1 MKPLIL
7 SLFSLF
13 SLLFFYG
20 PSRAQGRTERSEL
33 WTADQNAREIRRL
46 AREQELI
53 YIHWIKNNRGEY
65 EFYCDNKSFSDYT
78 VEINFYEFINLQGNI
93 AFPATIEVPP
103 GLNRRLFVLQKSTLG
118 MASRFQYHHKSY
130 KGCPSPKV
138 DTGFTYLLP
147 VAPGKTA
154 QVSEL
159 HSLATEYGDEA
170 PPKDWYCLSWH
181 VQPGDTVYAAR
192 RGRVTNTREHAGLQ
206 DSGYT
211 YSSDDNY
218 IEIEHN
224 DCTFGKYSVFRDEAI
239 FVHPGDWVEA
249 GQPIG
254 IAGGD
259 NYASGAQ
266 VRFSVFY
273 HLEQDVLD
281 KDGNSTGKTRHWA
294 YVPLYFWT
302 RDNGKMRLVN
312 RSTYM
317 ADHPDDLV
325 TREMSKK
332 EAKKWKEKHKTS

>member
-7 SLFSLF
+7 SFSC
-13 SLLFFYG
+13 LLCLYAH
-20 PSRAQGRTERSEL
+20 SQQLRNERGEY
-33 WTADQNAREIRRL
+33 WTAEQNAREMRRL
-46 AREQELI
+46 EHEQDLI
-53 YIHWIKNNRGEY
+53 YVHWIKNTRGEY
-65 EFYCDNKSFSDYT
+65 EFFCDNRSFSDYT
-78 VEINFYEFINLQGNI
+78 VEVSFSEFINLQANVVL
-93 AFPATIEVPP
+93 PATIEVPP
-103 GLNRRLFVLQKSTLG
+103 GINRSLFTLKKSMLG
-118 MASRFQYHHKSY
+118 SASHFQYRHKSW
-130 KGCPSPKV
+130 KGCPSPKI
-138 DTGFTYLLP
+138 DTGFAYLLP
-147 VAPGKTA
+147 IAPGKA
-154 QVSEL
+154 ARVSEL
-159 HSLATEYGDEA
+159 NSLAEEYGNEA
-170 PPKDWYCLSWH
+170 PPKDWYSLSMH
-181 VQPGDTVYAAR
+181 VQAGDTVYAAR

-206 DSGYT
+206 DSGYS
-211 YSSDDNY
+211 YSAEDNY

-224 DCTFGKYSVFRDEAI
+224 DCTFGKYSVFRDDAI

-259 NYASGAQ
+259 KYASGPQ

-302 RDNGKMRLVN
+302 KDNGKMRLIS
-312 RSTYM
+312 RSTYI

-325 TREMSKK
+325 TQEMSKR